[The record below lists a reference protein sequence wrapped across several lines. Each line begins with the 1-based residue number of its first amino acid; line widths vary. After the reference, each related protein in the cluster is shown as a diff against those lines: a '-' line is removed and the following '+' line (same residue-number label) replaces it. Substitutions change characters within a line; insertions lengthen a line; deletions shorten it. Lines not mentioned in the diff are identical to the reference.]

1 MNILGLNVFHADTA
15 AAIICNGKVKAA
27 IEEERLNRIK
37 HTDKFPI
44 NSIKFCLKKAQL
56 TINEIDYIAVNY
68 NKFYNIKEKFFFF
81 KKLNI
86 FARNKHFSNRLVIKN
101 LKKEFKNNFRGKII
115 NVPHHLAHISSS
127 YFASGL
133 KKSCGITIDGSGDFS
148 TFEYFHCNN
157 NNINLVSKVYFP
169 NSLGLLYQA
178 ITQFL
183 GFVKFGDEYKVMAL
197 AALGKPKY
205 INQFKKIFV
214 FEPPYEFTL
223 KKKIFSEKFFKDRYK
238 VNDIIFNKKKGLT
251 KLFGKPRNPKE
262 AITSK
267 HKDIACSLQFFFED
281 IILKILKNISIE
293 NYSNNLCISGGCFF
307 NSVLNGKI
315 INKLNFNKVFLH
327 PNCGDAGGSLG
338 AALYV
343 ANKYSNKLKR
353 KEFLN
358 NYLGSIYNNK
368 QVQKS
373 ITENKNL
380 LINFTVYKID
390 SFSKINFLVS
400 KALNEKKIVGW
411 FQDRSEW
418 GPRALGNRS
427 ILADSSIKNVKDLIN
442 KKIKLREKFRPFA
455 CSILEEKASEFFF
468 INKNIKINFPN
479 MNFVFKA
486 KNIVLRKFP
495 SIVHNDGSSRIQTVN
510 SKNNKK
516 FYNLINTFYKKYRK
530 PILLNTSL
538 NINNPICDSPNDV
551 IRTFYKTDIDLIVM
565 QNFILVNKKLGNYIK
580 I

>member
-27 IEEERLNRIK
+27 IEEERINRIK

-44 NSIKFCLKKAQL
+44 NSIKFCLKKAKL
-56 TINEIDYIAVNY
+56 TISEIDYIAVNY
-68 NKFYNIKEKFFFF
+68 DKFYNFKEKFFYYKNF
-81 KKLNI
+81 NI
-86 FARNKHFSNRLVIKN
+86 LSRNKILSNRLILNN

-157 NNINLVSKVYFP
+157 NNINLVSKVNFP
-169 NSLGLLYQA
+169 HSLGLLYQA

-183 GFVKFGDEYKVMAL
+183 GFVNYGDEYKVMAL

-205 INQFKKIFV
+205 INQLKKIFV
-214 FEPPYEFTL
+214 FEPPYDFTIN
-223 KKKIFSEKFFKDRYK
+223 KKIFNEKFFKNKYNI
-238 VNDIIFNKKKGLT
+238 NDIIFGKKKILT
-251 KLFGKPRNPKE
+251 KLFGKSRTPKE

-267 HKDIACSLQFFFED
+267 HKDIASSLQLFFED
-281 IILKILKNISIE
+281 VILKILKNIFIE

-343 ANKYSNKLKR
+343 ENKYNNKLKR
-353 KEFLN
+353 KEFSN
-358 NYLGSIYNNK
+358 NYLGSIYNNR

-380 LINFTVYKID
+380 LINFTVFKID
-390 SFSKINFLVS
+390 SFSKINLLVS

-427 ILADSSIKNVKDLIN
+427 ILADSSIKNLKELIN

-455 CSILEEKASEFFF
+455 CSILEEKASKFFF

-486 KNIVLRKFP
+486 KSIVLRKFP